1 MRLPVVFAI
10 VMLASGCGLHGNQ
23 ASRAA
28 IERQV
33 AALRPSSVRHQ
44 APTSSEL
51 APLLAGQWMKQHVID
66 KDGNHA
72 FVTSKVLSVEADR
85 AWLEHE
91 TESYAGSDAVKMLV
105 SLGDRIDPSS
115 IEVFEYWT
123 KDSEGNVRQ
132 LPPLAVAALKP
143 ALRGALVSTAI
154 SQTPEGQE
162 DVTTPAGVFVQAY
175 RARVEAIAM
184 GRTFVS
190 EVWWH
195 PLVPFSGSVRTV
207 GVDPQ
212 GKSELV
218 GFGQSGATSVFP

>member
-1 MRLPVVFAI
+1 MRLTAGFA
-10 VMLASGCGLHGNQ
+10 VLVLVSGCGAHIDH

-28 IERQV
+28 IDSQV
-33 AALRPSSVRHQ
+33 AALSPSSVRHQ
-44 APTSSEL
+44 APNSPEL
-51 APLLAGQWMKQHVID
+51 SPLVAGQWIKQHVVD

-72 FVTSKVLSVEADR
+72 FVTSKVLSSEGDR
-85 AWLEHE
+85 VWLEHE
-91 TESYAGSDAVKMLV
+91 TESYTGSDAVKMLV

-115 IEVFEYWT
+115 IDIFEYWT
-123 KDSEGNVRQ
+123 KDSEGNVQQ
-132 LPPLAVAALKP
+132 LPPFAVAAMRP

-162 DVTTPAGVFVQAY
+162 DVTTPAGVFEQAY

-190 EVWWH
+190 DVWWH
-195 PLVPFSGSVRTV
+195 PLVPFNGSVRTM
-207 GVDPQ
+207 GIDPQ